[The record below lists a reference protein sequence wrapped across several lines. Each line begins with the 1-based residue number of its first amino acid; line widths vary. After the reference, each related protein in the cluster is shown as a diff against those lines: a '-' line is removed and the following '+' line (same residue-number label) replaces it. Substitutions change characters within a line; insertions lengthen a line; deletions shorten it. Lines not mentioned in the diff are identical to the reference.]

1 MNEIQQ
7 MFESLI
13 EKYSDS
19 KAKMIEYKLKYES
32 LENRI
37 MHLESQL
44 ISARA
49 TIQILQENAE

>member
-1 MNEIQQ
+1 MNEISE

-13 EKYSDS
+13 EKYADS

-44 ISARA
+44 ISAQA
-49 TIQILQENAE
+49 TIEILQQNAE